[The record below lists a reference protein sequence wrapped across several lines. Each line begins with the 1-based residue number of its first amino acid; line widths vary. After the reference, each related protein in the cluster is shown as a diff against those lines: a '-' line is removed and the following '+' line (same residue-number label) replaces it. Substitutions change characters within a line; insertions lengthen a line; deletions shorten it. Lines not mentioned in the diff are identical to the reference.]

1 MKSNDLCS
9 LAAQIHITFAPKRT
23 SISTILSMS
32 YFESIL
38 QKRGLKECPLPLW
51 KLKITEEEF
60 KELRELLEKRTHVIN
75 MENPFITLCKECTL
89 FFAEYWRRLYVDG
102 KHSKQMV
109 YDALESTRHS
119 VNLSVEFYEA
129 ARRGARWIKIE
140 KYDGGRADPLN
151 DMLYQGGLPM
161 KLVTANVTNS
171 VWDRFARGLVNRKIN
186 FDDLNLGLVASQSQC
201 LKDFCEQLIMG
212 IEAERHLLMPFYCSN
227 ENDEWF
233 LYLKELA
240 KQEKIRRRQLHP
252 FSLDWEFRIDTIEKK
267 IYTKYIVKGLQRLPQ
282 LFLEEQ
288 RLDKT
293 NFFSVQVRKNG
304 LAVDT
309 FDYANNFCRYA
320 VVSKH
325 PYSDGDYISLYLH
338 NQEDA
343 HIGDNLD
350 MSVPHV
356 LFRNKDG
363 KYELGNQMGRQ
374 ESIILIPEGWSVQ
387 TETDFPIHD
396 YLWGATKLQVLLI
409 PAEYTDSIILTGEDG
424 SITFGMNAPLYWTEM
439 QTHPLYVP
447 DVIESLYDASKCIYT
462 LCYDTE
468 DGTESKRR
476 NVQYRNKWQNV
487 WTDTPSYGEIFA
499 RAIDNNGNYVTPMR
513 FINIGDG
520 LVISLQKADKDSCL
534 IRVAWSHGHV
544 STTEGEKKVGD
555 VWEIKK
561 ENCHDPRKIRFTF
574 TPEGNSNNQFD
585 LSIKAPFKDFS
596 IKNIYGDN
604 IEDDCWI
611 PYSDMDK
618 YIYHLV
624 GQDIKEY
631 TFGNVKREL
640 RWKGEKLYITEKKR
654 PLKSIPYEGNLLT
667 LFDSREVLRSLLERT
682 SQNMLH
688 AEIRV
693 QFTLTDGKKL
703 SFCIKESPF
712 RPRQISEGRIVV
724 TGNNRKPIKFT
735 GVLKLLKLDE
745 PNAST
750 IDMPYDGETGYYIL
764 PEAIRPWGK
773 TILFGR
779 TRGRICPT
787 LVDLSRDM
795 DSTYRANNRDI
806 AIATITDNLQN
817 SHIGDELWN
826 RIIGWVNR
834 TQQEDIPASSIL
846 ELYCTA
852 QDYKALLCM
861 AFQLYVKC
869 SDGEERDILKER
881 LKSFSNDLA
890 FQWYWLQPY
899 LSGIFNELYNFMSDP
914 ISPAMQEV
922 FIKWAM
928 SHEGEDM
935 MKYLCAINVEEEYLK
950 YIGQCFNDT
959 LVQFT
964 DWIKELC
971 VSSMIEAYG
980 DVSRGIIV
988 DLAETMIKNPK
999 HIQSIEFKNEDY
1011 IESSQDYLGE
1021 EVGTFFNLYSEK
1033 GKFGNETWLYKR
1045 VNAVAAHM
1053 RKEIDLF
1060 SQKEEIRRSIIFCC
1074 KSSNKHF
1081 IMSLNN
1087 KLSR

>member
-1 MKSNDLCS
+1 
-9 LAAQIHITFAPKRT
+9 
-23 SISTILSMS
+23 MS
-32 YFESIL
+32 FFDTL
-38 QKRGLKECPLPLW
+38 LKKRGLDECPLPLW
-51 KLKITEEEF
+51 KLKITDEEF
-60 KELRELLEKRTHVIN
+60 KELRILLENQTHLLN
-75 MENPFITLCKECTL
+75 TYCSNPFITLRKECTL
-89 FFAEYWRRLYVDG
+89 FFAEYWRRMYVDG

-109 YDALESTRHS
+109 YDALESTRHG
-119 VNLSVEFYEA
+119 VDFCEEFYDA
-129 ARRGARWIKIE
+129 ACRGAKLLRIE

-171 VWDRFARGLVNRKIN
+171 VWDRFARGLVNRRIN
-186 FDDLNLGLVASQSQC
+186 FDDLNLGIVASHSQC

-212 IEAERHLLMPFYCSN
+212 IEAERHQLMPFYCNN
-227 ENDEWF
+227 ENDAWF

-240 KQEKIRRRQLHP
+240 KQEKIRRRQLRP
-252 FSLDWEFRIDTIEKK
+252 FSLTWEFRIDTVEKK
-267 IYTKYIVKGLQRLPQ
+267 IYTKYVVKGLQRLPQ

-288 RLDKT
+288 GIGDT

-304 LAVDT
+304 MAVDT
-309 FDYANNFCRYA
+309 FDYVNNFCRYPII
-320 VVSKH
+320 SKH
-325 PYSDGDYISLYLH
+325 PYRDGDSISLFLH
-338 NQEDA
+338 SQEEA
-343 HIGDNLD
+343 HISDELD
-350 MSVPHV
+350 MSVPH
-356 LFRNKDG
+356 LLYRDKDG
-363 KYELGNQMGRQ
+363 KYVLGNQMGRQ
-374 ESIILIPEGWSVQ
+374 ESIILIPDGWYVKS
-387 TETDFPIHD
+387 ETNLKEVE
-396 YLWGATKLQVLLI
+396 YLWSTTKLHGLHI
-409 PAEYTDSIILTGEDG
+409 PADYTEEIILASKDG
-424 SITFGMNAPLYWTEM
+424 NITFGMNAPLYWTEL
-439 QTHPLYVP
+439 QSSPLYVP
-447 DVIESLYDASKCIYT
+447 DVMEPLYDASKCSYA
-462 LCYDTE
+462 LCYDTDE
-468 DGTESKRR
+468 GTESKRR
-476 NVQYRNKWQNV
+476 NVQYRNKWQNT
-487 WTDTPSYGEIFA
+487 WTDEPSFGEIYV
-499 RAIDNNGNYVTPMR
+499 RAIDTNGNFVTPTR

-520 LVISLQKADKDSCL
+520 LVISLHKADKDSCK
-534 IRVAWSHGHV
+534 IKIAWAHGHV
-544 STTEGEKKVGD
+544 STTEGERKIDD

-561 ENCHDPRKIRFTF
+561 ENCQNPHLIRFTF

-596 IKNIYGDN
+596 IKNIYGDD

-611 PYSDMDK
+611 PYSDIDK
-618 YIYHLV
+618 YQYHLV

-631 TFGNVKREL
+631 TFGNVRREL
-640 RWKGEKLYITEKKR
+640 RWKGEKLYIIENKR

-688 AEIRV
+688 AEIQV
-693 QFTLTDGKKL
+693 QFTLIDGKKL
-703 SFCIKESPF
+703 SFGIKESPF

-745 PNAST
+745 PNANT
-750 IDMPYDGETGYYIL
+750 LDMSFDEGTGYYIL

-795 DSTYRANNRDI
+795 DSTYRANNREI
-806 AIATITDNLQN
+806 AIATITENLQH

-826 RIIGWVNR
+826 RIIGWFNR
-834 TQQEDIPASSIL
+834 TQQEDIPVSSIL

-852 QDYKALLCM
+852 QDYRALLCM

-869 SDGEERDILKER
+869 SDQEEQDILKER

-899 LSGIFNELYNFMSDP
+899 LSGIFSELYNFMSDP
-914 ISPAMQEV
+914 MTPAMQEI

-928 SHEGEDM
+928 NHEGEDR
-935 MKYLCAINVEEEYLK
+935 MKYLCALNVEENYLTF
-950 YIGQCFNDT
+950 IGQCFNDT

-964 DWIKELC
+964 DWIKDLC
-971 VSSMIEAYG
+971 VSSMTEAYEY
-980 DVSRGIIV
+980 VSQDILF
-988 DLAETMIKNPK
+988 DLAETMIKHPK
-999 HIQSIEFKNEDY
+999 HIQTIDFKDEDY

-1021 EVGTFFNLYSEK
+1021 EVGSFFNNYSEK

-1045 VNAVAAHM
+1045 VNAVVAHM

-1060 SQKEEIRRSIIFCC
+1060 MQKEEIRRSIIFCC

-1081 IMSLNN
+1081 IISLNN
-1087 KLSR
+1087 KLSRCKYEV